1 MLKHRYEKIQSLF
14 DIDHASY
21 WSNLSRL
28 NNLLVIVNISMFFL
42 TGLVA
47 KGYFYTCY
55 SLICLG
61 IVAVGAIVPTRLV
74 RRLCYYWM
82 FLVIEIVGSL
92 LSDCQRCLLDKKRLR
107 LKSIHRTPRHNHDR
121 SHI

>member
-1 MLKHRYEKIQSLF
+1 MLKHYYEKTQDVF
-14 DIDHASY
+14 DIDHANY

-55 SLICLG
+55 SLICCG
-61 IVAVGAIVPTRLV
+61 VVAVSAVVPTWLAQRLW
-74 RRLCYYWM
+74 YYWI
-82 FLVIEIVGSL
+82 FLAIEMVGLYYLAASVVYWIGNG
-92 LSDCQRCLLDKKRLR
+92 SG
-107 LKSIHRTPRHNHDR
+107 
-121 SHI
+121 

>member
-1 MLKHRYEKIQSLF
+1 MLRQRYNKLQLLF
-14 DIDHASY
+14 SSHQALY

-47 KGYFYTCY
+47 RGYFYTCY

-61 IVAVGAIVPTRLV
+61 IVGMSAIVPTQLAGRLW
-74 RRLCYYWM
+74 YYWIFM
-82 FLVIEIVGSL
+82 LIEILGLYYLVASVL
-92 LSDCQRCLLDKKRLR
+92 YW
-107 LKSIHRTPRHNHDR
+107 IENN
-121 SHI
+121 